1 MCMSEE
7 IKREESFEF
16 QAEIKKL
23 LNILSHSLYT
33 HKEVFLREL
42 ISNASDA
49 LTKMRFISLT
59 NQEYEGKD
67 LPLEITISTD
77 EKKRTLTIS
86 DTGVG
91 MTRDEII
98 QNIGTIAK
106 SGSLEFIANLSE
118 QAKKDSNIIGQFG
131 VGFYSVFMVAD
142 EVRVRTKSCKKNEPA
157 FEWHSDGTGKYFL
170 HSIEKENRGTDIIVH
185 LKEDEKEYTEK
196 SRIES
201 IIKKY
206 SNFVSFP
213 IIVCGEKANQ
223 ITAIWKEPKKDI
235 KDEQYNEFYKF
246 ISNTEETPLFRLHT
260 SAEAP
265 IQFYSILYCPATNYE
280 VYGFKKLE
288 HGVQLYSNKVLIQS
302 DCKMLLPEYLRF
314 VQGVVDSADIPLNI
328 SRETFQDN
336 RIIHKIKGILSKQI
350 LLLLQDMAKNEK
362 EKYETFWRQFGKILK
377 EGVHLD
383 FDNRDI
389 LANLLRFNSSVCTD
403 SNGLISLKEYV
414 DRMKPDQ
421 KEIYY
426 ITAVNRETIEKSPYL
441 EIFRKKGVEVL
452 YLVDPHD
459 EFLLSGLMEFEKKSI
474 RSVDQAD
481 LDLLKDADSKI
492 VDISKEPQNYEET
505 FKHLL
510 KTMRVVLSDK
520 VIDVKESHRLS
531 DSPCCL
537 VNPEGGPSVHVQK
550 LIQMVDNKYK
560 ASKKI
565 MEINR
570 KNQMIQNLAR
580 MNENPGYQ
588 PLVEK
593 IVQQL
598 FENALMQDG
607 VIFDP
612 LSMVPR
618 LNELMEELT
627 KATLGEGKKIII

>member
-1 MCMSEE
+1 MTEKM
-7 IKREESFEF
+7 KQEESFEF

-49 LTKMRFISLT
+49 LTKIRHYSLT
-59 NQEYEGKD
+59 NPDYEGKD
-67 LPLEITISTD
+67 IPLEINIDAD
-77 EKKRTLTIS
+77 EKSRILTIS
-86 DTGVG
+86 DTGIG
-91 MTRDEII
+91 MTKDEII
-98 QNIGTIAK
+98 QNVGTIAK

-142 EVRVRTKSCKKNEPA
+142 EVRIRTKSYKKDEPA

-170 HSIEKENRGTDIIVH
+170 NPVEKEKRGTDIVVH
-185 LKEDEKEYTEK
+185 LKDEEKEYTEK
-196 SRIES
+196 FRIQS

-213 IIVCGEKANQ
+213 IMVCGERANQ

-235 KDEQYNEFYKF
+235 KEEQYNEFYKF
-246 ISNTEETPLFRLHT
+246 ISNTEDTPLFRLHT

-265 IQFYSILYCPATNYE
+265 IQFSSILYCPSTNYE
-280 VYGFKKLE
+280 TYGFKKLE
-288 HGVQLYSNKVLIQS
+288 HGLQLYSNKILIQS

-314 VQGVVDSADIPLNI
+314 IHGVVDSADIPLNI

-336 RIIHKIKGILSKQI
+336 MIIHKMKSILVKQVI
-350 LLLLQDMAKNEK
+350 TLLQDLAKNEK
-362 EKYETFWRQFGKILK
+362 EKYETFWRQFGRILK
-377 EGVHLD
+377 EGVHFD
-383 FDNRDI
+383 FENKDT
-389 LANLLRFNSSVCTD
+389 LAQLMRFNTSACKDAS
-403 SNGLISLKEYV
+403 GLISLKEYA
-414 DRMKPDQ
+414 DRMKPEQ

-441 EIFRKKGVEVL
+441 EIFRKKDIEVL
-452 YLVDPHD
+452 YLTDPND
-459 EFLLSGLMEFEKKSI
+459 EFLLSGLGEFEKKPI
-474 RSVDQAD
+474 RSADQAN
-481 LDLLKDADSKI
+481 LDLLKDTDKKI
-492 VDISKEPQNYEET
+492 VDISEEPQNYEEM

-510 KTMRVVLSDK
+510 KTIRVTLADR
-520 VIDVKESHRLS
+520 VIDVKESNRLV

-537 VNPEGGPSVHVQK
+537 VNPDGVPSVHVQK
-550 LIQMVDNKYK
+550 LIQMVDSNYK
-560 ASKKI
+560 ISKKI

-570 KNQMIQNLAR
+570 KNRMIQNLAR

-588 PLVEK
+588 PLIEK
-593 IVQQL
+593 MIQQL

-607 VIFDP
+607 VVFDP
-612 LSMVPR
+612 TAMVPR

-627 KATLGEGKKIII
+627 KAVLGEGKRIIV

>member
-1 MCMSEE
+1 MNETSEM
-7 IKREESFEF
+7 IKHEEGFEF

-49 LTKMRFISLT
+49 LTKMRHIMLMD
-59 NQEYEGKD
+59 QEYEGKD
-67 LPLEITISTD
+67 IPLEINIQMD
-77 EKKRTLTIS
+77 EEKRTLTIS
-86 DTGVG
+86 DTGIG

-106 SGSLEFIANLSE
+106 SGTLEFITNLSE

-142 EVRVRTKSCKKNEPA
+142 DVRVRTKSCKEGQA

-170 HSIEKENRGTDIIVH
+170 TPVDKENRGTDIIVH

-196 SRIES
+196 SRIQS

-213 IIVCGEKANQ
+213 IMVCGERANQ
-223 ITAIWKEPKKDI
+223 ITAIWKEPKKEI
-235 KDEQYNEFYKF
+235 KEEQYNEFYKF
-246 ISNTEETPLFRLHT
+246 ISNREETPLFHIHT

-265 IQFYSILYCPATNYE
+265 IQFSSILYCPATNYE

-288 HGVQLYSNKVLIQS
+288 HGIQLYSNKILIQS

-314 VQGVVDSADIPLNI
+314 IYGVVDSADIPLNI

-336 RIIHKIKGILSKQI
+336 RIVHKIRSILVKQI
-350 LLLLQDMAKNEK
+350 LALLQDLAKNEK
-362 EKYETFWRQFGKILK
+362 EKYETFWRQFGRILK

-383 FDNRDI
+383 FENRDT
-389 LANLLRFNSSVCTD
+389 LAYLLRFNSSKCAD
-403 SNGLISLKEYV
+403 SNGLISLKEYTE
-414 DRMKPDQ
+414 RMKPDQ
-421 KEIYY
+421 QEIYY
-426 ITAVNRETIEKSPYL
+426 LTAVNRDTIEKSPYL
-441 EIFRKKGVEVL
+441 EIFRKKDVEVL
-452 YLVDPHD
+452 YLTDPHD
-459 EFLLSGLMEFEKKSI
+459 EFLLSGLMEFEKKAI
-474 RSVDQAD
+474 RSADQAN
-481 LDLLKDADSKI
+481 LGLLKDSESKI
-492 VDISKEPQNYEET
+492 IDTSSEPANYEEM
-505 FKHLL
+505 FKHLI
-510 KTMRVVLSDK
+510 KTMKVVLADN
-520 VIDVKESHRLS
+520 ILDVKESQRLS

-537 VNPEGGPSVHVQK
+537 VNPDGVPSVHVQK
-550 LIQMVDNKYK
+550 LIQMVDNNYRV
-560 ASKKI
+560 SKKI

-570 KNQMIQNLAR
+570 KNEMIRNLAR
-580 MNENPGYQ
+580 MNEMPGYQ

-593 IVQQL
+593 IIQQL

-607 VIFDP
+607 VVLNP
-612 LSMVPR
+612 PEMVPR
-618 LNELMEELT
+618 LNDLMEELT
-627 KATLGEGKKIII
+627 KAALGEGKKIIV